1 MREQVIKK
9 IEEGK
14 VIAIVRGIEADKA
27 AAVGRAVFDGGISCI
42 EVTFNQKNPASFSET
57 VAAIRAIKEACPE
70 MAVGAGTV
78 LTVEQVDLAI
88 SAGAEFIVSPDT
100 DEEVIRY
107 TVQRGLVSLPGAMTP
122 TEAKKAHFAGADF
135 VKLFPCVGNG
145 PATVKAF
152 RAPLSQIKFLAVGGV
167 NENNARDFMEAG
179 AVGLGI
185 GGNLVN
191 KSWIDAGEFDKI
203 TAVAAAIV
211 ENIKG

>member
-88 SAGAEFIVSPDT
+88 SAGA
-100 DEEVIRY
+100 
-107 TVQRGLVSLPGAMTP
+107 
-122 TEAKKAHFAGADF
+122 
-135 VKLFPCVGNG
+135 
-145 PATVKAF
+145 
-152 RAPLSQIKFLAVGGV
+152 
-167 NENNARDFMEAG
+167 
-179 AVGLGI
+179 
-185 GGNLVN
+185 
-191 KSWIDAGEFDKI
+191 
-203 TAVAAAIV
+203 
-211 ENIKG
+211 